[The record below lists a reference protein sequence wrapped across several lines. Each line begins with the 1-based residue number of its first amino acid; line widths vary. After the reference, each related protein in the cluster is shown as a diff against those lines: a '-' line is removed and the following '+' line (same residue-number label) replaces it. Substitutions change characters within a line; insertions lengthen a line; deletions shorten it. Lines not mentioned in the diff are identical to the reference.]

1 MNCYLHPETAAV
13 AYCRACGRPLCEL
26 CRRSFDGTVFCEEHL
41 PAAAAGYASQAGG
54 AQSVPG
60 YNPYA
65 QTMPPGANA
74 PIQTAPI
81 QTTPGLAFLLGCIPL
96 GVGAIYNGQYL
107 KGLIHALVF
116 ALLVSVASND
126 RGMGQPVIGILLAAF
141 ILYMPFEAYHTAKRR
156 QMGMPVDEWSSIL
169 PRKAY
174 AGQASIGPIILI
186 LIGVAFLLD
195 SLHIIDF
202 WAFERF
208 WPVLWPVLLIVVG
221 AYTLYARLKDRPAV
235 PPATPTARTDGPV
248 VEVHHE

>member
-13 AYCRACGRPLCEL
+13 AYCRSCGKPLCEL
-26 CRRSFDGTVFCEEHL
+26 CRRSFDGTVFCQEHL
-41 PAAAAGYASQAGG
+41 PAAAAGYASQTGS

-65 QTMPPGANA
+65 QTVPPGANA
-74 PIQTAPI
+74 PIQTS
-81 QTTPGLAFLLGCIPL
+81 PGLAFLLGCIPL

-116 ALLVSVASND
+116 GLLVSLAGNG
-126 RGMGQPVIGILLAAF
+126 RGMGEPIAGILLAAF
-141 ILYMPFEAYHTAKRR
+141 VFYMPFEAYHTAKRR
-156 QMGMPVDEWSSIL
+156 QVGMPVDEWSSIL

-208 WPVLWPVLLIVVG
+208 WPVLWPLLLIVVG
-221 AYTLYARLKDRPAV
+221 AYTLYARLTDRSAI
-235 PPATPTARTDGPV
+235 PPATNPDGPV

>member
-1 MNCYLHPETAAV
+1 MY
-13 AYCRACGRPLCEL
+13 
-26 CRRSFDGTVFCEEHL
+26 CEEHL
-41 PAAAAGYASQAGG
+41 PAATAGYASQSGG
-54 AQSVPG
+54 AQTSSG

-65 QTMPPGANA
+65 QTVPPGVNA
-74 PIQTAPI
+74 PIQTS
-81 QTTPGLAFLLGCIPL
+81 PGLAFLLGCIPL

-116 ALLVSVASND
+116 ALLVSLASN
-126 RGMGQPVIGILLAAF
+126 GHGAGEPIAGILLAAF
-141 ILYMPFEAYHTAKRR
+141 IFYMPFEAYHTAKRR

-169 PRKAY
+169 PRNAY

-208 WPVLWPVLLIVVG
+208 WPVLWPILLIIVG
-221 AYTLYARLKDRPAV
+221 AYTLYIRLTDRPAV
-235 PPATPTARTDGPV
+235 PPAARPDGPV

>member
-1 MNCYLHPETAAV
+1 MNCYLHPEAAAV
-13 AYCRACGRPLCEL
+13 AYCRSCGKPLCEL
-26 CRRSFDGTVFCEEHL
+26 CRRSFEGTVFCPEHAS
-41 PAAAAGYASQAGG
+41 AATAGFASP
-54 AQSVPG
+54 PG
-60 YNPYA
+60 DIPSSPGFNPYA
-65 QTMPPGANA
+65 QTVPSSSA
-74 PIQTAPI
+74 PIQTS
-81 QTTPGLAFLLGCIPL
+81 PGLAFLLGCIPL

-107 KGLIHALVF
+107 KGLIHALIF
-116 ALLVSVASND
+116 ALLVSLAGND
-126 RGMGQPVIGILLAAF
+126 RGAGQPIIGILLAAF
-141 ILYMPFEAYHTAKRR
+141 IFYMPFEAYHTAKRR

-235 PPATPTARTDGPV
+235 PPVAHTDGPV
-248 VEVHHE
+248 VEVHHEQR